1 MIDYLQVQRL
11 SLKNNV
17 SPEIIE
23 KDYLIELVLF
33 YFSKSSFLCEN
44 MVFRGGTA
52 LKKVY
57 FPEYRFS
64 EDLDFVIDSKKEIN
78 IYQEII
84 IQILQKISSDY
95 PIKIDNRSIFE
106 RDRLQLFIIYDI
118 IPDIKG
124 IKELKVDIL
133 KDYYIPKH
141 ERKRL
146 LFSYPEFKNKNL
158 ILETY
163 ALESVICDKIGRIL
177 DVDNEPRDLYDLW
190 YLLKL
195 NLDIKTI
202 RKEFNNKYG
211 YEILISNLLREI
223 IKDDYKQNW
232 ENRLIY
238 QVFNLPDFDIVIK
251 DLNKLIKNK
260 FEYTHP
266 IF

>member
-11 SLKNNV
+11 AIKNNIP
-17 SPEIIE
+17 PEIIE
-23 KDYLIELVLF
+23 KDYFIELVLF
-33 YFSKSSFLCEN
+33 YFSKNSSLYEN
-44 MVFRGGTA
+44 IIFRGGTA

-78 IYQEII
+78 VYKEVI

-95 PIKIDNRSIFE
+95 PIKIDTRSMFE

-133 KDYYIPKH
+133 QDYYIPKH

-146 LFSYPEFKNKNL
+146 LFSYPEFKNKNSV
-158 ILETY
+158 LETY
-163 ALESVICDKIGRIL
+163 VLESVICDKIGRIL

-195 NLDIKTI
+195 NLDINTV
-202 RKEFNNKYG
+202 RKEFKDKYG
-211 YEILISNLLREI
+211 YEIIIPNLLREI
-223 IKDDYKQNW
+223 VKDDYRQNW
-232 ENRLIY
+232 GNRLIY
-238 QVFNLPDFDIVIK
+238 QIFDLPDFDIVIK
-251 DLNKLIKNK
+251 DLNKLIKEK
-260 FEYTHP
+260 FE
-266 IF
+266 

>member
-17 SPEIIE
+17 TPEIIE

-33 YFSKSSFLCEN
+33 YFSKSSSLGEN
-44 MVFRGGTA
+44 FVFRGGTA

-57 FPEYRFS
+57 FPGYRFS
-64 EDLDFVIDSKKEIN
+64 EDLDFVIDSKKEIKV
-78 IYQEII
+78 YQEII
-84 IQILQKISSDY
+84 IQILQKISTDY
-95 PIKIDNRSIFE
+95 PIKIDKRSMFE

-133 KDYYIPKH
+133 KDYFIPKH
-141 ERKRL
+141 ESKRL

-163 ALESVICDKIGRIL
+163 VLESVVCDKIGRIL

-195 NLDIKTI
+195 NLDINII
-202 RKEFNNKYG
+202 RKEFKNKYG
-211 YEILISNLLREI
+211 YEILISNLLRGI
-223 IKDDYKQNW
+223 VKDDYKKNW
-232 ENRLIY
+232 ENRLIH
-238 QVFNLPDFDIVIK
+238 QIFDLPDFNIVIK
-251 DLNKLIKNK
+251 DLNKLITKK
-260 FEYTHP
+260 FE
-266 IF
+266 

>member
-11 SLKNNV
+11 AIKNNV

-23 KDYLIELVLF
+23 KDYFIELVLF
-33 YFSKSSFLCEN
+33 YFSKNSSLCDN
-44 MVFRGGTA
+44 FVFRGGTA

-64 EDLDFVIDSKKEIN
+64 EDLDFVIDSNKEMN
-78 IYQEII
+78 VYQEII
-84 IQILQKISSDY
+84 IQILQKITTDY
-95 PIKIDNRSIFE
+95 PIKIDKRSIFE

-118 IPDIKG
+118 ISDIRG

-133 KDYYIPKH
+133 QDYYIPKH

-146 LFSYPEFKNKNL
+146 LFSYPEFENKNS

-163 ALESVICDKIGRIL
+163 VLESVICDKIGRIL

-195 NLDIKTI
+195 NLDIKI
-202 RKEFNNKYG
+202 VRKEFKNKYG
-211 YEILISNLLREI
+211 YKILIPNLLREI
-223 IKDDYKQNW
+223 VKDDYKQNW

-238 QVFNLPDFDIVIK
+238 QIFDLPDFDMLIK

-260 FEYTHP
+260 FE
-266 IF
+266 

>member
-11 SLKNNV
+11 ALKNNV

-33 YFSKSSFLCEN
+33 YFSKDSSLCEN
-44 MVFRGGTA
+44 LVFRGGTA

-78 IYQEII
+78 VYQDII

-95 PIKIDNRSIFE
+95 PIKIDKRSIFE

-118 IPDIKG
+118 IPDIRG

-133 KDYYIPKH
+133 QDYYIPKH
-141 ERKRL
+141 ERKGL
-146 LFSYPEFKNKNL
+146 LFSYPEFENNNSV
-158 ILETY
+158 LETY
-163 ALESVICDKIGRIL
+163 ALESVVCDKIGRIL

-195 NLDIKTI
+195 NLDIKI
-202 RKEFNNKYG
+202 IMKEFKNKYG
-211 YEILISNLLREI
+211 YEIIILNLLREI
-223 IKDDYKQNW
+223 VKDDYRQNW
-232 ENRLIY
+232 ENRLIH
-238 QVFNLPDFDIVIK
+238 QIFNLPDF
-251 DLNKLIKNK
+251 
-260 FEYTHP
+260 
-266 IF
+266 

>member
-1 MIDYLQVQRL
+1 MIDYLLVQRL

-23 KDYLIELVLF
+23 KDYFIELVLF
-33 YFSKSSFLCEN
+33 YFSKSSSLCEN
-44 MVFRGGTA
+44 FVFRGGTA

-64 EDLDFVIDSKKEIN
+64 EDLDFVIDNKKEMN
-78 IYQEII
+78 VYQDII
-84 IQILQKISSDY
+84 IQILQKISTDY
-95 PIKIDNRSIFE
+95 PIKIDKRSIFE

-141 ERKRL
+141 EGKRL

-163 ALESVICDKIGRIL
+163 ALESVVCDKIGRIL

-195 NLDIKTI
+195 NLDIKTV
-202 RKEFNNKYG
+202 REEFKNKYG
-211 YEILISNLLREI
+211 YRILISNLLREI
-223 IKDDYKQNW
+223 VKDDYKQNW
-232 ENRLIY
+232 ENRLIH
-238 QVFNLPDFDIVIK
+238 QIFDLPDFDMLIK
-251 DLNKLIKNK
+251 DLNKLIKKK
-260 FEYTHP
+260 FE
-266 IF
+266 

>member
-11 SLKNNV
+11 SLKNNI

-23 KDYLIELVLF
+23 KDYFIELVLF
-33 YFSKSSFLCEN
+33 YFSKNSSLCEN
-44 MVFRGGTA
+44 FVFRGGTA

-64 EDLDFVIDSKKEIN
+64 EDLDFVIDSQKEIN
-78 IYQEII
+78 VYQERI
-84 IQILQKISSDY
+84 IQILQKISTDY
-95 PIKIDNRSIFE
+95 PIKIDNRFIFE
-106 RDRLQLFIIYDI
+106 RDQLQLFIVYDI

-146 LFSYPEFKNKNL
+146 LFSYPEFENKNS

-163 ALESVICDKIGRIL
+163 ALESVVCDKIGRIL

-195 NLDIKTI
+195 NLEIKI
-202 RKEFNNKYG
+202 VRKEFKNKYG
-211 YEILISNLLREI
+211 YKILIPNLLREI
-223 IKDDYKQNW
+223 VKDDYKQNW
-232 ENRLIY
+232 ENRLIH
-238 QVFNLPDFDIVIK
+238 QIIDLPDFKVVIEN
-251 DLNKLIKNK
+251 LNSMIKEK
-260 FEYTHP
+260 FEQ
-266 IF
+266 

>member
-23 KDYLIELVLF
+23 KDYFIELVLF
-33 YFSKSSFLCEN
+33 YFSKDNFLYEN
-44 MVFRGGTA
+44 FVFRGGTA

-64 EDLDFVIDSKKEIN
+64 EDLDFVIDSKKEIK
-78 IYQEII
+78 IFQEII
-84 IQILQKISSDY
+84 IKILQKITSDY
-95 PIKIDNRSIFE
+95 PIKIDKRSMFG

-141 ERKRL
+141 ERKKL

-195 NLDIKTI
+195 NLDINMI
-202 RKEFNNKYG
+202 RKEFKNKYG

-223 IKDDYKQNW
+223 VKDDYKKNW
-232 ENRLIY
+232 ENRLIH
-238 QVFNLPDFDIVIK
+238 QMFNLPDFDIVIK
-251 DLNKLIKNK
+251 DLNKLIKKK
-260 FEYTHP
+260 FE
-266 IF
+266 

>member
-11 SLKNNV
+11 AIKNNI

-23 KDYLIELVLF
+23 KDYFIELVLF
-33 YFSKSSFLCEN
+33 YFSKNSSLCEN
-44 MVFRGGTA
+44 FVFRGGTA
-52 LKKVY
+52 LKKIY

-64 EDLDFVIDSKKEIN
+64 EDLDFVVDNQKEIN
-78 IYQEII
+78 VYQDII

-95 PIKIDNRSIFE
+95 PIKIDKRSIFE
-106 RDRLQLFIIYDI
+106 RDRLQLFMIYDI

-146 LFSYPEFKNKNL
+146 LFSYPEFKNKNS

-163 ALESVICDKIGRIL
+163 TLESVVCDKIGRIL

-195 NLDIKTI
+195 NLDIKII
-202 RKEFNNKYG
+202 RKEFKNKYG
-211 YEILISNLLREI
+211 YGILIPNLLREI

-232 ENRLIY
+232 ENRLIH
-238 QVFNLPDFDIVIK
+238 QIFDLPDFNMLIK
-251 DLNKLIKNK
+251 DLNKLIKKK
-260 FEYTHP
+260 FEQ
-266 IF
+266 

>member
-11 SLKNNV
+11 ALKNNV

-23 KDYLIELVLF
+23 KDYFIELVLF
-33 YFSKSSFLCEN
+33 YFSKSSSLGEN
-44 MVFRGGTA
+44 FVFRGGTA

-64 EDLDFVIDSKKEIN
+64 EDLDFVIGSKKEIKA
-78 IYQEII
+78 YQEII
-84 IQILQKISSDY
+84 IKILQKISSDY
-95 PIKIDNRSIFE
+95 PIKIDTRSIFE

-141 ERKRL
+141 DRKKL

-158 ILETY
+158 TLETY
-163 ALESVICDKIGRIL
+163 VLESVICDKIGRIL

-195 NLDIKTI
+195 NLDIEII
-202 RKEFNNKYG
+202 RKEFKNKYG
-211 YEILISNLLREI
+211 YKILIPNLLREMV
-223 IKDDYKQNW
+223 KDDYKQNW
-232 ENRLIY
+232 ENRLIH
-238 QVFNLPDFDIVIK
+238 QIFDFPDFNRVIK
-251 DLNKLIKNK
+251 DLNKLIKKK
-260 FEYTHP
+260 FE
-266 IF
+266 

>member
-11 SLKNNV
+11 ALKNNV

-23 KDYLIELVLF
+23 KDYFIELLLF
-33 YFSKSSFLCEN
+33 YFSKNNSLCEN
-44 MVFRGGTA
+44 LVFRGGTA

-57 FPEYRFS
+57 FPRYRFS

-78 IYQEII
+78 VYQDVI

-95 PIKIDNRSIFE
+95 PIKIDKRSMFE

-146 LFSYPEFKNKNL
+146 IFTYPEFENKNS
-158 ILETY
+158 ILEAY

-195 NLDIKTI
+195 NLDIKI
-202 RKEFNNKYG
+202 IKKEFKNKYG
-211 YEILISNLLREI
+211 YKIIIPNLLREI
-223 IKDDYKQNW
+223 VKDDYRQNW
-232 ENRLIY
+232 GNRLIY
-238 QVFNLPDFDIVIK
+238 QIFDLPDFNIVIK
-251 DLNKLIKNK
+251 DLNKLINEK
-260 FEYTHP
+260 FE
-266 IF
+266 

>member
-11 SLKNNV
+11 ALKNNV

-33 YFSKSSFLCEN
+33 YFSKDSSLFEN
-44 MVFRGGTA
+44 LVFRGGTA

-64 EDLDFVIDSKKEIN
+64 EDLDFVIDNKKEIN
-78 IYQEII
+78 IYQEMI

-95 PIKIDNRSIFE
+95 PIKMDKRSMFE

-146 LFSYPEFKNKNL
+146 IFTYPEFENKNS

-195 NLDIKTI
+195 NIDINI
-202 RKEFNNKYG
+202 VRKEFKNKYG
-211 YEILISNLLREI
+211 YEIIIPNLLREI
-223 IKDDYKQNW
+223 AKDDYRQNW
-232 ENRLIY
+232 GNRLIY
-238 QVFNLPDFDIVIK
+238 QMFDLPGFGIVIK
-251 DLNKLIKNK
+251 DLNKLIKEK
-260 FEYTHP
+260 FE
-266 IF
+266 

>member
-11 SLKNNV
+11 AIKNNI

-23 KDYLIELVLF
+23 KDYFIELVLF
-33 YFSKSSFLCEN
+33 YFSKNSSLCEN
-44 MVFRGGTA
+44 FVFRGGTA
-52 LKKVY
+52 LKKIY

-64 EDLDFVIDSKKEIN
+64 EDLDFVVDNQKEIN
-78 IYQEII
+78 VYQDII

-95 PIKIDNRSIFE
+95 PIKIDKRSIFE
-106 RDRLQLFIIYDI
+106 RDRLQLFMIYDI

-146 LFSYPEFKNKNL
+146 LFSYPEFENKNS
-158 ILETY
+158 ILKTY
-163 ALESVICDKIGRIL
+163 VLESVLCDKIGRIL

-195 NLDIKTI
+195 NLDIKII
-202 RKEFNNKYG
+202 RKEFKNKYG
-211 YEILISNLLREI
+211 YEIIIPNLLREI
-223 IKDDYKQNW
+223 VKDDYKQNW
-232 ENRLIY
+232 ENRLIH
-238 QVFNLPDFDIVIK
+238 QIFDLPDFNMLIK
-251 DLNKLIKNK
+251 DLNKLIKKK
-260 FEYTHP
+260 FEQ
-266 IF
+266 

>member
-33 YFSKSSFLCEN
+33 YFSKSSSLCEN
-44 MVFRGGTA
+44 FVFRGGTA

-64 EDLDFVIDSKKEIN
+64 EDLDFVIDSQKEIKV
-78 IYQEII
+78 YQEII
-84 IQILQKISSDY
+84 IQILQKISTDY
-95 PIKIDNRSIFE
+95 PIKIDKRSMFG

-133 KDYYIPKH
+133 RDYYIPKH

-146 LFSYPEFKNKNL
+146 LFSYPEFENKNL

-195 NLDIKTI
+195 NLDINII
-202 RKEFNNKYG
+202 RKEFKNKFG
-211 YEILISNLLREI
+211 YEILIPNLLREI
-223 IKDDYKQNW
+223 VKDDYKQNW

-238 QVFNLPDFDIVIK
+238 QIFDLPDFNMIIK
-251 DLNKLIKNK
+251 DLNKLIKKK
-260 FEYTHP
+260 FE
-266 IF
+266 

>member
-23 KDYLIELVLF
+23 KDYFIELVLF
-33 YFSKSSFLCEN
+33 YFSKNNFLYEN
-44 MVFRGGTA
+44 LVFRGGTA

-78 IYQEII
+78 VYQKTI
-84 IQILQKISSDY
+84 IQILEKISSDY
-95 PIKIDNRSIFE
+95 PIKIDKRSIFE
-106 RDRLQLFIIYDI
+106 KDRLQLFIIYDI

-133 KDYYIPKH
+133 QDYYIPKH
-141 ERKRL
+141 ERKRII
-146 LFSYPEFKNKNL
+146 FTYPEFENDNS
-158 ILETY
+158 ILKTY

-195 NLDIKTI
+195 NLDINII
-202 RKEFNNKYG
+202 RKEFKNKYG
-211 YEILISNLLREI
+211 YEIIIPNLLRELVR
-223 IKDDYKQNW
+223 DDYKQNW
-232 ENRLIY
+232 KNRLVHQI
-238 QVFNLPDFDIVIK
+238 FDLPGFDRVIK
-251 DLNKLIKNK
+251 DLNKLISVK
-260 FEYTHP
+260 FLCN
-266 IF
+266 

>member
-1 MIDYLQVQRL
+1 MIDYLQAQRL
-11 SLKNNV
+11 AIKNNI

-23 KDYLIELVLF
+23 KDYFIELLLF
-33 YFSKSSFLCEN
+33 YFSKNSSLCEN
-44 MVFRGGTA
+44 FVFRGGTA

-64 EDLDFVIDSKKEIN
+64 EDLDFVIDSQKEIN
-78 IYQEII
+78 VYHEII
-84 IQILQKISSDY
+84 IKILQKISSDY
-95 PIKIDNRSIFE
+95 PIKIDKHSMFK

-133 KDYYIPKH
+133 QDYYIPKH
-141 ERKRL
+141 EGKRL
-146 LFSYPEFKNKNL
+146 LFSYPEFENKNL

-195 NLDIKTI
+195 NLDINII
-202 RKEFNNKYG
+202 RKEFKNKYG
-211 YEILISNLLREI
+211 YEILIPNLLREI
-223 IKDDYKQNW
+223 VKDDYKQNW
-232 ENRLIY
+232 QNRLIH
-238 QVFNLPDFDIVIK
+238 QMFDLPDFDIVIK
-251 DLNKLIKNK
+251 DLNKLIRKK
-260 FEYTHP
+260 FE
-266 IF
+266 

>member
-1 MIDYLQVQRL
+1 MIDYLLVQRL

-23 KDYLIELVLF
+23 KDYFIELVLF
-33 YFSKSSFLCEN
+33 YFSKSSSLCEN
-44 MVFRGGTA
+44 FVFRGGTA

-78 IYQEII
+78 VYQDII
-84 IQILQKISSDY
+84 IQILQKISTDY
-95 PIKIDNRSIFE
+95 PIKIGKRSIFE

-141 ERKRL
+141 EGKRL

-163 ALESVICDKIGRIL
+163 ALESVVCDKIGRIL

-195 NLDIKTI
+195 NLDIKTV
-202 RKEFNNKYG
+202 REEFKNKYG
-211 YEILISNLLREI
+211 YKILIPNLLREI
-223 IKDDYKQNW
+223 VKDDYKQNW
-232 ENRLIY
+232 ENRLIH
-238 QVFNLPDFDIVIK
+238 QIFDLPDFDMLIK
-251 DLNKLIKNK
+251 DLNKLIKKK
-260 FEYTHP
+260 FV
-266 IF
+266 